1 MNAPTTHSML
11 TDSFVSAE
19 LYTQVQQFYARQ
31 MGLIDDRLPEEWAS
45 TFTEDAVFEEASR
58 MAPLRG
64 REAIAASCR
73 VRAERLEAEQIDFRH
88 WLAMLDIRPQPDGT
102 LHTRV
107 YALAMRTGRGGPL
120 DIFASVVCR
129 DELVQSDD
137 RWLVRH
143 RELQHDGAER

>member
-1 MNAPTTHSML
+1 MNTPTTDAMR

-31 MGLIDDRLPEEWAS
+31 MGLIDDRFPEEWAA
-45 TFTEDAVFEEASR
+45 TFTEEAVFEEASR
-58 MAPLRG
+58 IDPLHG

-73 VRAERLEAEQIDFRH
+73 ARAERLEAEQIDFRH
-88 WLAMLDIRPQPDGT
+88 WLAMLDVRPQPDGT
-102 LHTRV
+102 LRTRA

-129 DELVQSDD
+129 DELVRSGEL
-137 RWLVRH
+137 WLVRH
-143 RELQHDGAER
+143 RELQHDGVER